1 MNEINQPFHARHM
14 TYSETVAT
22 QSNPAASGMVL
33 YPMDIVFLLFVFW
46 AVVAALIIHFN
57 LSEDGIQ

>member
-1 MNEINQPFHARHM
+1 MNEINQPFHARHF
-14 TYSETVAT
+14 TYTETVAT

-46 AVVAALIIHFN
+46 AVVIRLIIYFN
-57 LSEDGIQ
+57 IQQED

>member
-14 TYSETVAT
+14 TYTETVTT

-46 AVVAALIIHFN
+46 AVVIRLIIYFN
-57 LSEDGIQ
+57 MQQEEN